1 MSDGDHPD
9 ESASTWDH
17 PKTTKARDG
26 ETPSHGY
33 GMALI
38 PEGESDPEGGD
49 FEGGGPGGAGPLL
62 IFA

>member
-1 MSDGDHPD
+1 MCD
-9 ESASTWDH
+9 EDYLANSHIAWDY

-26 ETPSHGY
+26 ETPSHGH
-33 GMALI
+33 GSARI

-62 IFA
+62 IYS